1 MGGSSNTTRKKHLRA
16 MQQVNTIALQPMMS
30 PITFTDEDFK
40 GVDPS
45 QDDPMVITVDID
57 NFSIMK
63 MLADQG
69 SSMDIFY

>member
-1 MGGSSNTTRKKHLRA
+1 VGGSSNTTRKKHLRA